1 MRREEI
7 PPARLVLKD
16 LGIHIGMDWQSVR
29 GRLFSQD
36 RHTDLALHRS
46 TRPLP
51 WDLVTEAD
59 I

>member
-1 MRREEI
+1 MN
-7 PPARLVLKD
+7 
-16 LGIHIGMDWQSVR
+16 WQSVR

-51 WDLVTEAD
+51 WDLVIEAD